1 MQEQILKDK
10 KIFILEDERE
20 VLESL
25 QVLFESYEC
34 KVVTVSLASQVIPTA
49 EKEIPD
55 LFILD
60 VMLPDENGIEIYAEL
75 KKHPFLHVV
84 PVIFLTGVNAYEL
97 GRNWN
102 PERIA
107 EQYFVD
113 PPEAFIEKPFDPEQ
127 LIREVIRILK
137 GS

>member
-1 MQEQILKDK
+1 MQGEVLKNK
-10 KIFILEDERE
+10 KIFILEDEQN

-25 QVLFESYEC
+25 QVLFESYGC
-34 KVVTVSLASQVIPTA
+34 TVCAVTLASQVIPTA
-49 EKEIPD
+49 EKEVPD

-97 GRNWN
+97 GKNWD

-107 EQYFVD
+107 EEYFVE
-113 PPEAFIEKPFDPEQ
+113 PPQAFIEKPFDPDQ
-127 LIREVIRILK
+127 LINEVVQIIK
-137 GS
+137 NY